1 MRESYAINLD
11 TLALG
16 PISPLGPD
24 GDPFHPT
31 FVICLHTD
39 AS

>member
-16 PISPLGPD
+16 PISTLGPD